1 MRTMDELVDRSL
13 PPPLM
18 WVCSSIMPLVK
29 YFPRPSMTRAAGSW
43 RFLPIYEI
51 FPSFNNTSVS
61 SKIPMVSLVHTVMF
75 FMSKVCCCGSVSLPN
90 ATNGKITGPR
100 ASVGGVVN
108 FFFSRFGSKLLVRV
122 AFHWTHLPSD
132 N

>member
-1 MRTMDELVDRSL
+1 MRTMDELVARSL
-13 PPPLM
+13 PPPPM

-29 YFPRPSMTRAAGSW
+29 CFPRPSMTRAEGSW
-43 RFLPIYEI
+43 RFLPISEI

-61 SKIPMVSLVHTVMF
+61 SKIPMVSLVHTVVF
-75 FMSKVCCCGSVSLPN
+75 FISKVCCCGWVSLPN
-90 ATNGKITGPR
+90 AINGKITGPR

-108 FFFSRFGSKLLVRV
+108 FFFSSFGSISPMRCEV
-122 AFHWTHLPSD
+122 HWNHFPSA